1 MNKKKSC
8 LNYKLEMV
16 LLLLKAQNLIE
27 MIQSNKKI
35 KLQKNKKKNKKVGF
49 K

>member
-1 MNKKKSC
+1 MNKKKNC
-8 LNYKLEMV
+8 LNYILKMV

-27 MIQSNKKI
+27 MIQSDKKI

>member
-1 MNKKKSC
+1 MNKKKNC
-8 LNYKLEMV
+8 LNYKLKTV
-16 LLLLKAQNLIE
+16 LLLLKAHYLIE

>member
-1 MNKKKSC
+1 MNKKKNC
-8 LNYKLEMV
+8 LNYKLKTV